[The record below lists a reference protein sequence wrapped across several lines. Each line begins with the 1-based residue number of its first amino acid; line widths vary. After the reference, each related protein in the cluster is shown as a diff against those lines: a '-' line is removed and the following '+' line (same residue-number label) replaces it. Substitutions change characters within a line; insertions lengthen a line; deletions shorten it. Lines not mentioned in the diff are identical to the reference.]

1 MSRNLKKI
9 GSSGRF
15 GARYGIR
22 ARKRIAGIE
31 KGQRKRHSC
40 PQCNH
45 EAVKRV
51 SSGIWMCRHC
61 DLKFAGGAYRPR
73 TEARRRS
80 SLSFT
85 RDTTEDMESEPG
97 FGSEKTET
105 ELEEPGK
112 PGESEEFQ
120 ETEKSQESGD
130 SEESEES
137 EE

>member
-31 KGQRKRHSC
+31 KGQRKAHIC

-45 EAVKRV
+45 VAVKRV

-73 TEARRRS
+73 TESRRRS
-80 SLSFT
+80 SFSFSSTAEKETKYVSEIDREKEKSTIEEDELSIE
-85 RDTTEDMESEPG
+85 EDELPLKKDEPG
-97 FGSEKTET
+97 IEDTEST
-105 ELEEPGK
+105 MEE
-112 PGESEEFQ
+112 
-120 ETEKSQESGD
+120 
-130 SEESEES
+130 
-137 EE
+137 